1 MFRNTSIFPQ
11 IHSLLSYLM
20 VFRDCN
26 FYDFIFFFPLAYQS
40 LRLTPEQQQCVKSV

>member
-1 MFRNTSIFPQ
+1 MFGNTSIFPQ

-26 FYDFIFFFPLAYQS
+26 FYDFIFFPLAYQS
-40 LRLTPEQQQCVKSV
+40 LGLTPEQQ